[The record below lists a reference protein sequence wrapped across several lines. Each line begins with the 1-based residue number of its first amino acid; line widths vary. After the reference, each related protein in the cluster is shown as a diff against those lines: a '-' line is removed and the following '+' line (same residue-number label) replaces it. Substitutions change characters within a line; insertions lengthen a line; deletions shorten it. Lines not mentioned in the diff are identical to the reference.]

1 MEGAAMV
8 QAEKKLIDDK
18 GRRLDGRKWDELR
31 PISLQ
36 VGVMKNADG
45 SAYIEWGKNKIMAAV
60 YGPKEVHPKH
70 QVLPDRA
77 LLRCRYHMAPFSVD
91 ERKNPAP
98 SRREIEIS
106 KVIRE
111 ALEPAVIVE
120 DYPRTAIEV
129 WVEVLQSD
137 GGSRCAG
144 ITAASLA
151 LADAGINMRDLV
163 VGCSCGLIEDTVVS
177 DLDDTEDKEGDGDMP
192 VAIMPN
198 LGQVTLLQ
206 VDGIYTREKFQ
217 KAFELAIEK
226 GRQIYGMQREA
237 LSARFFGG
245 EGTVTQVEEAA
256 E

>member
-1 MEGAAMV
+1 MGKGER
-8 QAEKKLIDDK
+8 KLIDGNGK
-18 GRRLDGRKWDELR
+18 RLDGRVWNELR

-36 VGVMKNADG
+36 VGLMKNADG

-111 ALEPAVIVE
+111 ALQPAVIVE

-137 GGSRCAG
+137 GGSRVAG

-163 VGCSCGLIEDTVVS
+163 VGCSCGLLGDQVVS
-177 DLDDTEDKEGDGDMP
+177 DLDDTEDKEGNGDFP

-198 LGQVTLLQ
+198 LGLVSLLQ
-206 VDGIYTREKFQ
+206 VDGIYTREQFQ

-226 GRQIYGMQREA
+226 GKQIYGMQREA
-237 LSARFFGG
+237 LTARFFTGDG
-245 EGTVTQVEEAA
+245 APIQVEEGA

>member
-1 MEGAAMV
+1 MEA
-8 QAEKKLIDDK
+8 KRKLIGDDGK
-18 GRRLDGRKWDELR
+18 RLDGRTWNELR
-31 PISLQ
+31 PIKLE
-36 VGVMKNADG
+36 VGVLGNADG

-70 QVLPDRA
+70 QVLGDRA
-77 LLRCRYHMAPFSVD
+77 LLRSRYHMAPFSVD

-111 ALEPAVIVE
+111 ALQPAVIVE

-137 GGSRCAG
+137 GGSRVAG

-163 VGCSCGLIEDTVVS
+163 VGVSCGIVGGQVVS
-177 DLDDTEDKEGDGDMP
+177 DLDDTEDKEGTGDMP

-198 LGQVTLLQ
+198 LNQVTLLQ
-206 VDGIYTREKFQ
+206 VDGIYTRENFQ

-226 GRQIYGMQREA
+226 GKEVYQMQRTA
-237 LSARFFGG
+237 LTKRFFGG
-245 EGTVTQVEEAA
+245 EMTLAAA
-256 E
+256 EQEAE

>member
-1 MEGAAMV
+1 
-8 QAEKKLIDDK
+8 
-18 GRRLDGRKWDELR
+18 
-31 PISLQ
+31 
-36 VGVMKNADG
+36 
-45 SAYIEWGKNKIMAAV
+45 MAAV

-111 ALEPAVIVE
+111 ALQPAVIVE
-120 DYPRTAIEV
+120 DYPRSAIEV

-137 GGSRCAG
+137 GGSRVAG

-151 LADAGINMRDLV
+151 LADAGINMRDMV
-163 VGCSCGLIEDTVVS
+163 VGCSCGLVEEQVVS

-198 LGQVTLLQ
+198 LNQVTLLQ

-226 GRQIYGMQREA
+226 GKLVYAMQRAA
-237 LSARFFGG
+237 LTSKFFGG
-245 EGTVTQVEEAA
+245 EGVASQVEEGA

>member
-1 MEGAAMV
+1 MGEG
-8 QAEKKLIDDK
+8 KTKLIDES
-18 GRRLDGRKWDELR
+18 GRRRDGRKWDELR
-31 PISLQ
+31 PISMQ
-36 VGVMKNADG
+36 VGLMKNADG

-111 ALEPAVIVE
+111 ALVPAVIVE
-120 DYPRTAIEV
+120 DYPRTTIEV

-137 GGSRCAG
+137 GGSRVAG

-163 VGCSCGLIEDTVVS
+163 VGCSCGIVNDQVVA
-177 DLDDTEDKEGDGDMP
+177 DLDDTEDKEGSGDMP
-192 VAIMPN
+192 VAIMPT
-198 LGQVTLLQ
+198 LGLVSLLQ
-206 VDGIYTREKFQ
+206 VDGIYTREQFQ

-226 GRQIYGMQREA
+226 GKQVNAMQRAA
-237 LSARFFGG
+237 LNARFFGG
-245 EGTVTQVEEAA
+245 EAKTSEVEEGA

>member
-1 MEGAAMV
+1 MEP
-8 QAEKKLIDDK
+8 KKLIDEK
-18 GRRLDGRKWDELR
+18 GKRLDGRSWDDLR
-31 PISLQ
+31 PIKLE
-36 VGVMKNADG
+36 VGVLKNADG

-77 LLRCRYHMAPFSVD
+77 LLRTRYHMAPFSVD

-106 KVIRE
+106 KVTRE
-111 ALEPAVIVE
+111 ALQPAVIVE

-129 WVEVLQSD
+129 WIEVLQSD
-137 GGSRCAG
+137 GGSRVAG
-144 ITAASLA
+144 ITTASLA

-163 VGCSCGLIEDTVVS
+163 VGCSCGLLGDQVVS
-177 DLDDTEDKEGDGDMP
+177 DLDDTEDKEGNGDMP

-206 VDGIYTREKFQ
+206 VDGIYTRDQFQ
-217 KAFELAIEK
+217 KAFELAIDK
-226 GRQIYGMQREA
+226 GKEIYGMQRDA
-237 LSARFFGG
+237 LAKKFFGG
-245 EGTVTQVEEAA
+245 AQSTTQVEEVA

>member
-1 MEGAAMV
+1 MV
-8 QAEKKLIDDK
+8 ETKKKLIDEK
-18 GRRLDGRKWDELR
+18 GKRLDGRKWDELR

-36 VGVMKNADG
+36 VGLMKNADG

-70 QVLPDRA
+70 QVLPERA

-177 DLDDTEDKEGDGDMP
+177 DLDDTEDKEGNGDMP

-206 VDGIYTREKFQ
+206 VDGIYSREQFQ

-226 GRQIYGMQREA
+226 GKQIYGMQRQA
-237 LSARFFGG
+237 LTNRFFGG
-245 EGTVTQVEEAA
+245 EAATSQVEEVA